1 MLFLIAKLGWL
12 IFRAARS
19 WQPFVYLLRSDFS
32 VWAII
37 RWLITS
43 HQTPLIKMVSLL
55 LPLCLRC
62 RGVSGRSAAGLISA
76 RSRRDKLM
84 RRKRREAGRQ
94 LFVHV
99 IPTDWAPNRCRL
111 MWIHN
116 ESRGMC
122 EKRFVWF
129 LAAERHCH
137 AIFACHTYMGVI
149 ELTIMRRGV
158 SELMFWLSLQSRA
171 DTLWNVARETLQTII
186 SIQWA
191 EELFCFLR
199 NCCSSSPIN

>member
-1 MLFLIAKLGWL
+1 MSFLIVKLGWL
-12 IFRAARS
+12 IFSAAHS

-55 LPLCLRC
+55 LLLCLRC

-76 RSRRDKLM
+76 RSRRDELM

-94 LFVHV
+94 LFVRV
-99 IPTDWAPNRCRL
+99 IPTDWAPNRCWL
-111 MWIHN
+111 MRIHN
-116 ESRGMC
+116 ESCSMC

-129 LAAERHCH
+129 QKEKQS
-137 AIFACHTYMGVI
+137 T
-149 ELTIMRRGV
+149 T
-158 SELMFWLSLQSRA
+158 FWLQK
-171 DTLWNVARETLQTII
+171 DTVMPFLPVTST
-186 SIQWA
+186 WA
-191 EELFCFLR
+191 WL
-199 NCCSSSPIN
+199 N

>member
-1 MLFLIAKLGWL
+1 MSFLIAKLGWL
-12 IFRAARS
+12 IFSAARS

-55 LPLCLRC
+55 LLLCLRC

-84 RRKRREAGRQ
+84 RRKRSEAGRQ

-99 IPTDWAPNRCRL
+99 IPTDWAPNRRWL
-111 MWIHN
+111 MWIRN
-116 ESRGMC
+116 KSCSVC

-129 LAAERHCH
+129 TNKNILAAERRCH
-137 AIFACHTYMGVI
+137 AIFSCHKHMGVI

-158 SELMFWLSLQSRA
+158 SGLMFWLSLQSRA

-186 SIQWA
+186 SIK
-191 EELFCFLR
+191 
-199 NCCSSSPIN
+199 

>member
-1 MLFLIAKLGWL
+1 MSFLIAKLGWL
-12 IFRAARS
+12 IFSAARS

-55 LPLCLRC
+55 LLLCLRC
-62 RGVSGRSAAGLISA
+62 RGVSVRSAAGLISA

-99 IPTDWAPNRCRL
+99 IPTDWAPNRCWL

-116 ESRGMC
+116 KSCSVC

-129 LAAERHCH
+129 KKNPKTKHNILAAERHSCH
-137 AIFACHTYMGVI
+137 FC
-149 ELTIMRRGV
+149 
-158 SELMFWLSLQSRA
+158 LSQVHGC
-171 DTLWNVARETLQTII
+171 DW
-186 SIQWA
+186 
-191 EELFCFLR
+191 
-199 NCCSSSPIN
+199 INYYA